1 MATKKKRKRRSGS
14 LGGTVEHHGKM
25 SVTEMRRSRTLAA
38 EAIHAAEKHR
48 CDDAVADLQ
57 NAAVAFGRGQAHAQ
71 EAGHHERPELVA
83 ARDLMMNA
91 RDGIRAC
98 FRRK

>member
-1 MATKKKRKRRSGS
+1 MATKKRKRRSGS
-14 LGGTVEHHGKM
+14 LGGSTEHHAKM
-25 SVTEMRRSRTLAA
+25 ATIEMKRARTLAA
-38 EAIHAAEKHR
+38 ESLYASEKTR
-48 CDDAVADLQ
+48 CDDAIADLQ
-57 NAAVAFGRGQAHAQ
+57 NAAVAFGRGQAHGQ

-98 FRRK
+98 FRKKH

>member
-1 MATKKKRKRRSGS
+1 MATKRKRRSGG
-14 LGGTVEHHGKM
+14 LGGSTEHHAKM
-25 SVTEMRRSRTLAA
+25 AATEMKRARTLAA
-38 EAIHAAEKHR
+38 EAVYATEKNR

-71 EAGHHERPELVA
+71 EAGHHDRPEMVA
-83 ARDLMMNA
+83 ARDLLMDA

-98 FRRK
+98 FKKR